1 MVCKNCKR
9 QIDDDSIFC
18 KWCGEKQIRERRKK
32 AGVKV
37 PKPKQLADG
46 RWTAQIMVDGHR
58 HNVYGNTAAEYE
70 TNARAFKQGL
80 IKAKNRPDDITV
92 AQAID
97 KYLDSKKNRL
107 KTRSREQYEYIRDK
121 RFQGLMSMKIG
132 DVDSSAI
139 DAAIEAELDKPSRK
153 GGTVKPKT
161 VIDAYALVATVLRK
175 YVKDIDIDV
184 TLPELQQSFITILP
198 PEDIYP
204 AIKGTD
210 IELPCLLA
218 MWLGMSMSEIRGLTK
233 SKSVRGDKLYI
244 VETVVDTNNGPLRKD
259 GGKEEK
265 RPRVYDI
272 PPYLKTLIDAVDGD
286 VIEPRS
292 GHAVYMRFQ
301 QELKNAG
308 LPRMKFHA
316 LRHINASVMAEE
328 MIPTVVAQ
336 ERGGWKTDSTMKK
349 VYTHTFTEGRVAAD
363 KKMDDRFNKIVGFNG
378 EITTE
383 LLSQDKK

>member
-1 MVCKNCKR
+1 M
-9 QIDDDSIFC
+9 
-18 KWCGEKQIRERRKK
+18 
-32 AGVKV
+32 
-37 PKPKQLADG
+37 
-46 RWTAQIMVDGHR
+46 
-58 HNVYGNTAAEYE
+58 YGNTIAEYE
-70 TNARAFKQGL
+70 TNARALKQGL
-80 IKAKNRPDDITV
+80 IKAGKRPDDITV

-121 RFQGLMSMKIG
+121 RFQELMGTKIA
-132 DVDSSAI
+132 DVDSAAI

-198 PEDIYP
+198 PEEIYP
-204 AIKGTD
+204 AVKGTD

-233 SKSVRGDKLYI
+233 SKSVRGNKLYI
-244 VETVVDTNNGPLRKD
+244 VETVVDTKNGPLRKD

-363 KKMDDRFNKIVGFNG
+363 KKIDERFNKIVGVKN
-378 EITTE
+378 EITNDLLTE
-383 LLSQDKK
+383 DEK